1 MKHKIKSLLWLTFAL
16 VWISILGGIFAI
28 SMGWIGYLPP
38 IEQLQNPID
47 KYASQVLAADGEVI
61 GSYAHGGSNRVL
73 VDYKDLSP
81 NLVKAL
87 IATEDVRFE
96 GHSGIDFR
104 SLARAIFKTGI
115 LQQKSAGGGSTI
127 TQQLAKMLYSP
138 PSSNFFTRMMK
149 KPVEWVIAAKL

>member
-96 GHSGIDFR
+96 GTRVLTSVR
-104 SLARAIFKTGI
+104 S
-115 LQQKSAGGGSTI
+115 
-127 TQQLAKMLYSP
+127 P
-138 PSSNFFTRMMK
+138 VPSSRR
-149 KPVEWVIAAKL
+149 VSCSRRAQGW